1 MKNITV
7 TVDDDLYR
15 RARVRAAREG
25 TSVSRVVK
33 ATLLHFVTE
42 ESEDERRAR
51 ELRALFDVIKL
62 RCIEIPAVASGIDKH
77 PAMVGL
83 AARPRLYGIGHVEEY
98 GRRVGG
104 NLAKGKTIFVPR
116 GFAAVR
122 RHPINHGI
130 PSCGTRKGDQHSVKI
145 YR

>member
-51 ELRALFDVIKL
+51 ELRALFDNIDESLTGKPTQSSEVNW
-62 RCIEIPAVASGIDKH
+62 RDAMYDERFDASVLGR
-77 PAMVGL
+77 AL
-83 AARPRLYGIGHVEEY
+83 A
-98 GRRVGG
+98 
-104 NLAKGKTIFVPR
+104 NQGK
-116 GFAAVR
+116 
-122 RHPINHGI
+122 
-130 PSCGTRKGDQHSVKI
+130 
-145 YR
+145 